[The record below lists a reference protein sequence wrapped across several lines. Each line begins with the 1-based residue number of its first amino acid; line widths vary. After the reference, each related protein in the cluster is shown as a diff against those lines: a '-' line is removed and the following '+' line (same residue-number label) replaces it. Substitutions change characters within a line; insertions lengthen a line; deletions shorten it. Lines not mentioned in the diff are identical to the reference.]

1 MLFVLSHKT
10 SIITLITHKE
20 MRKTQNK
27 CEKLK
32 DKSKNDKILFA
43 TEMEQ
48 RKKDG
53 GLVINPQKCFTICSA
68 RLVSDVLM

>member
-1 MLFVLSHKT
+1 MH
-10 SIITLITHKE
+10 
-20 MRKTQNK
+20 KTQNK

-32 DKSKNDKILFA
+32 DKPKNDKILFA

-53 GLVINPQKCFTICSA
+53 GLVINPQKCFTISSA
-68 RLVSDVLM
+68 RLVSDVLI

>member
-1 MLFVLSHKT
+1 MLYVLSHKT
-10 SIITLITHKE
+10 SIVTLITHKE

-27 CEKLK
+27 YEKLK

-53 GLVINPQKCFTICSA
+53 GLVINPQKYFTICSA
-68 RLVSDVLM
+68 RLVSDVLI

>member
-1 MLFVLSHKT
+1 
-10 SIITLITHKE
+10 

-32 DKSKNDKILFA
+32 DKSKNDKIFFA

-53 GLVINPQKCFTICSA
+53 GLVINPRKGFTICSA
-68 RLVSDVLM
+68 RLVSDVFI